1 MAAKRAES
9 HLEYC
14 VQCYKKDAK
23 VLESIQERAT
33 ELVKGLED
41 EVSSLEKRKPK
52 VDFVVLCSS
61 LRTGISEGGDRLCSW
76 KLMAWCERTAQSS
89 TRGET
94 DCALGKIMD

>member
-89 TRGET
+89 TRGES